1 MEHFKRHRFPWSMNE
16 INRLYNEYEINELP
30 IATIAKLHDRSEYA
44 ILYKLAQETLILDT
58 WADVK
63 GWNGFESFTNVMD
76 SSRSP
81 SLLPRLAPKC
91 EENKSDSAMDVDH
104 EDDGDDNDGDNKD
117 EDNEDD
123 DEDGDN
129 EDDGDDGDDGDSSSD
144 YEEEEEEEEEED
156 NDYDED
162 DGTEFDAYNIPQ
174 KVSVLRKA
182 VDAIKFF
189 IYAV

>member
-1 MEHFKRHRFPWSMNE
+1 MAHFKRHRLPWSMNE

-58 WADVK
+58 WGDVK
-63 GWNGFESFTNVMD
+63 GWNGFN
-76 SSRSP
+76 
-81 SLLPRLAPKC
+81 C
-91 EENKSDSAMDVDH
+91 EENKSDSAKDVVDGDGDD
-104 EDDGDDNDGDNKD
+104 EDIDGDDEDIDGDDEDIDGDDEDIDGDDDGD
-117 EDNEDD
+117 EDD
-123 DEDGDN
+123 D
-129 EDDGDDGDDGDSSSD
+129 DSSSD

-156 NDYDED
+156 NDYYDED
-162 DGTEFDAYNIPQ
+162 DMAEFDPYSIPQ